1 MAQNIIKYNSR
12 LTLKY
17 DTLSNW
23 CPSGTWINFTPLK
36 GEVCIINPAEDLG
49 AGASCLIK
57 VGDGTTKIGELPY
70 LGAIAADVHNW
81 AKAQSV
87 EYNATN
93 STIDFYNEGV
103 GADGKATHVASHSV
117 SLEPITSLIAQLDTR
132 IDNIGITTSSNSSEA
147 TSAIVSITKNNN
159 ADTYTAVSKP
169 LPTVASTTVSGN
181 ITADTTGYAVIA
193 DVTQTTGK
201 IVPTKK
207 YIPKAS
213 NSVPGVVKLDVAGQD
228 TAISTKTYA
237 DHVSAMNEAINGINT
252 KISNAM
258 HFLGI
263 TTTKLSDGD
272 PTATIKI
279 NSKDVILKA
288 EDAGAV
294 VLSAA
299 PSSTGIQYE
308 YVWTGSAWAQLGQE
322 GSFAVKGAIVNA
334 DVATNAAIAQTKI
347 ASSLGKTNLAGDIAD
362 LDDRIEPL
370 EVLPSEI
377 ANHKSFST
385 VVAGNTSLVADAIND
400 TLNVAAGTAISV
412 TGNASTDTMTIAH
425 ASVTCTPGTSTE
437 LTPAHGGTFTI
448 VEGVTVNAQG
458 HVTAYQPR
466 TVKLP
471 AAFDPSGINS
481 SIDAIK
487 SYSSVAAD
495 SGSDCVAIQKNEK
508 LTLAGGTKIST
519 AATNSA
525 TANSDKITISH
536 ASTTRTDNTSTASP
550 AHGGNFTVIDSITS
564 DDTGH
569 ITGVNTKTVTLPN
582 VEDVSSDVS
591 VLNNVAWKTTIT

>member
-23 CPSGTWINFTPLK
+23 CPSGTWIDFTPLK

-57 VGDGTTKIGELPY
+57 VGDGTTKIGSLPY
-70 LGAIAADVHNW
+70 LGAIAADVYDW

-87 EYNATN
+87 EYNAKN

-103 GADGKATHVASHSV
+103 GADGKAIHVASHSV

-132 IDNIGITTSSNSSEA
+132 IDNIGITTSADSSEA
-147 TSAIVSITKNNN
+147 TSAIVSITKNDK

-169 LPTVASTTVSGN
+169 LPTVASATANGN
-181 ITADTTGYAVIA
+181 IAADDTKGYAVIA

-263 TTTKLSDGD
+263 TTTNLSDGD

-279 NSKDVILKA
+279 NSKDVTLKA

-347 ASSLGKTNLAGDIAD
+347 ASTLGKTNLAGDIAD
-362 LDDRIEPL
+362 LDDRIEAL
-370 EVLPSEI
+370 EDLPSEI

-400 TLNVAAGTAISV
+400 TLNVTAGTAISV

-425 ASVTCTPGTSTE
+425 ADVTCTRGTSTE

-448 VEGVTVNAQG
+448 IEGVTVNDQG

-466 TVKLP
+466 T
-471 AAFDPSGINS
+471 
-481 SIDAIK
+481 IK
-487 SYSSVAAD
+487 
-495 SGSDCVAIQKNEK
+495 
-508 LTLAGGTKIST
+508 
-519 AATNSA
+519 
-525 TANSDKITISH
+525 
-536 ASTTRTDNTSTASP
+536 
-550 AHGGNFTVIDSITS
+550 
-564 DDTGH
+564 
-569 ITGVNTKTVTLPN
+569 LPN

-591 VLNNVAWKTTIT
+591 ALNNVAWKTTITQNETIVAAGATTSQINGLTAQDLKIGQTEIAYIVWDCGSATTNV